1 MIIREFSI
9 TSGEYDRNSVLKSPF
24 LQKAR
29 CVIVFEYIKEETDLL
44 QEFIC
49 FLIEISQHTHY
60 LKIIL
65 LIQNQSNLPDHV
77 EENFEVIEVGNLT
90 RDQAADH
97 LLTLIRTEGKFA
109 LIKDE
114 ARNKEELKSHK
125 IFDIWEKRSFG
136 K

>member
-49 FLIEISQHTHY
+49 FLIEMSQHTHY

-65 LIQNQSNLPDHV
+65 LIQH
-77 EENFEVIEVGNLT
+77 
-90 RDQAADH
+90 
-97 LLTLIRTEGKFA
+97 
-109 LIKDE
+109 
-114 ARNKEELKSHK
+114 
-125 IFDIWEKRSFG
+125 
-136 K
+136 

>member
-44 QEFIC
+44 EEFIC
-49 FLIEISQHTHY
+49 FLNDMADHTYY

-65 LIQNQSNLPDHV
+65 VIQDQSNLPHHV
-77 EENFEVIEVGNLT
+77 EENFELIEVGNLT

-97 LLTLIRTEGKFA
+97 LLTLIRTEGKIA